1 MDGPMRWMQTPF
13 WTKCASAA
21 LLGLLMLSTSWT
33 HANEKSLRI
42 GSLVPKNSL
51 YHRQLLDIA
60 DSWRTAQGA
69 GAKYLVYPDGSQG
82 GEAEMAR
89 RMRIGQLQGALLSVV
104 GLREI
109 EPSIAALQS
118 MPLLFRSWEEVDY
131 VREKMRPAMEK
142 KFLDKGFVVLAW
154 GDAGWVRFFSK
165 EAAVRP
171 DDYKRMKFFA
181 WGSEPDQQA
190 IMKSLGYTPVPL
202 ETTDILPA
210 IQTGMIN
217 VVPSTP
223 YFALASQVYNS
234 APHMLEINWAPIVGA
249 LVVTRKAWDNMSP
262 SVQQAV
268 RAASDKA
275 GAQIRIKARQEVEE
289 AVDAMKKRG
298 LTVHKPNTEQMKE
311 WNDLAEKLYPR
322 IRGTMVPAE
331 TFDEVM
337 GHVKTFRAG
346 RAK

>member
-1 MDGPMRWMQTPF
+1 MTLMSAQRWQ
-13 WTKCASAA
+13 KLRA
-21 LLGLLMLSTSWT
+21 LTVMVLVALGACFA
-33 HANEKSLRI
+33 HAKERPLRI

-51 YHRQLLDIA
+51 YHRQLLEIA
-60 DSWRTAQGA
+60 DSWRTAQGG
-69 GAKYLVYPDGSQG
+69 GARYMVYPDGSQG
-82 GEAEMAR
+82 GEAEMVR

-118 MPLLFRSWEEVDY
+118 MPLLFRNWEEVDH
-131 VREKMRPAMEK
+131 VREKMRPAMEQ
-142 KFLDKGFVVLAW
+142 KFLDNGFVVLAW

-165 EAAVRP
+165 EPAARP

-181 WGSEPDQQA
+181 WGSEPDQQSL
-190 IMKSLGYTPVPL
+190 MKSLGYTPVPL

-223 YFALASQVYNS
+223 YFALATQIYNT
-234 APHMLEINWAPIVGA
+234 APYMLDINWAPIVGA
-249 LVVTRKAWDNMSP
+249 LVVTRKAWNDMSA
-262 SVQQAV
+262 QAQLAV

-275 GAQIRIKARQEVEE
+275 GPQIRSQARQEVQE
-289 AVDAMKKRG
+289 AVSAMRKRG
-298 LTVHKPNTEQMKE
+298 LIVTTPNAEQMRE
-311 WNDLAEKLYPR
+311 WNELADKLYPR
-322 IRGTMVPAE
+322 IRGTMVPAQ

-337 GHVKTFRAG
+337 GHLKAYRSG
-346 RAK
+346 KAK